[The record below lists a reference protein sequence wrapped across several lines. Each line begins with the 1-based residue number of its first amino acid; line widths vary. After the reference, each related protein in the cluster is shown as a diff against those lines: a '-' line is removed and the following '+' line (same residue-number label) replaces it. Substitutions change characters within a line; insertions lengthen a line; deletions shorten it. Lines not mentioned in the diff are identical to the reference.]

1 MHSKT
6 LLQILK
12 PLAVAV
18 DANPTIPALENVC
31 IRQGRAITS
40 NLALTISNK
49 CDLPD
54 MILPYR
60 ELINILNVVDDEL
73 EFNISATQIELKV
86 GKPKYKFGAPVD
98 ANVFPQATQIKGEA
112 TQVDSTFFY
121 AVQQAAKNESQ
132 QELSQMRGIF
142 INEGWVIGTDSFGMF
157 KQGIETGLPNLH
169 APSLL
174 AKCVSGWQEGMIRT
188 NGNHLQCSNNGLEVD
203 LLLIDDN
210 FPKFESVLPESVVPN
225 VLVNRK
231 AFETA
236 LKQSQVYEPG
246 IITMKFEPGSIEIV
260 YTNNFAQES
269 FIPIDAKHS
278 LSLSIDFNSTIFSR
292 LISCLPPDCETI
304 QMQITA
310 ANKAVYIVHSNI
322 TLLIMPYRK

>member
-18 DANPTIPALENVC
+18 EVNPTIPALENVC

-54 MILPYR
+54 MMLPYR

-73 EFNISATQIELKV
+73 SFTITDTQIELKA
-86 GKPKYKFGAPVD
+86 GKPKYKFGAPGD
-98 ANVFPQATQIKGEA
+98 ANSFPKPQLIEA
-112 TQVDSTFFY
+112 EETKVNADFFY

-132 QELSQMRGIF
+132 QENSQWRGIF
-142 INEGWVIGTDSFGMF
+142 IGGMYVVGNDNFGMF
-157 KQGIETGLPNLH
+157 KQDIETGLPNIH
-169 APSLL
+169 APALFARS
-174 AKCVSGWQEGMIRT
+174 VTGWQEGLMRT
-188 NGNHLQCSNNGLEVD
+188 NGKHLQCSNNGLEID
-203 LLLIDDN
+203 LLLIDDT
-210 FPKFESVLPESVVPN
+210 FPKLESAMPAVITPN
-225 VLVNRK
+225 VSLDRK

-269 FIPIDAKHS
+269 FIPIEAKHE

-292 LISCLPPDCETI
+292 LISCLPPDCEAI

-310 ANKAVYIVHSNI
+310 YNKAVFIVHNNI